1 MMVTPIRSG
10 AVASTSS
17 SVMGIGSTSSGFS
30 QLVSGAATSGISQYN
45 ADIASMAAQNQRML
59 EYARANGL
67 GAFSGAGTNGMGQ
80 YSTNLAEMSAQM
92 NQMLNVQI
100 AMQRENLVFS
110 SISNVL
116 KTKHD
121 TLKNT
126 IGNIR

>member
-10 AVASTSS
+10 AVSSTSS
-17 SVMGIGSTSSGFS
+17 SMTGTGATSSGFS
-30 QLVSGAATSGISQYN
+30 QLVAASSSNGIGQYN
-45 ADIASMAAQNQRML
+45 TSIAEMSAQNQRMM
-59 EYARANGL
+59 EYARANNL
-67 GAFSGAGTNGMGQ
+67 GIFSGAGTNGMGQ

-100 AMQRENLVFS
+100 AMQRENLMFT

-121 TLKNT
+121 TLKT
-126 IGNIR
+126 IISNIR